1 MQRGEE
7 ERNRLTDKLT
17 GYGATLGNLQADRF
31 SRSRGK
37 LSEKGHLNELLSRRP
52 DFPSSWNRATSFFGI
67 IFQKVNFFSKKA
79 RFLEPPGVSKI
90 LHYILPPGVSTFLH
104 YILKLL
110 DYSLYFFIFIFHSML
125 FILCRSPILS
135 KRLYNLRR
143 ICCGIMLIKRLGVPI
158 FVA

>member
-1 MQRGEE
+1 MRSLS
-7 ERNRLTDKLT
+7 NRPYMT

-37 LSEKGHLNELLSRRP
+37 LSEKGRLNELLSRRP

-90 LHYILPPGVSTFLH
+90 LHYILPRGYQLFC
-104 YILKLL
+104 I
-110 DYSLYFFIFIFHSML
+110 IF
-125 FILCRSPILS
+125 
-135 KRLYNLRR
+135 
-143 ICCGIMLIKRLGVPI
+143 
-158 FVA
+158 

>member
-67 IFQKVNFFSKKA
+67 IFQKVFFFSKKA

-90 LHYILPPGVSTFLH
+90 LHYIL
-104 YILKLL
+104 KLL
-110 DYSLYFFIFIFHSML
+110 DYSLYFFIFIFHCML

-143 ICCGIMLIKRLGVPI
+143 IRCGIMLIKRLCVPI
-158 FVA
+158 FVS